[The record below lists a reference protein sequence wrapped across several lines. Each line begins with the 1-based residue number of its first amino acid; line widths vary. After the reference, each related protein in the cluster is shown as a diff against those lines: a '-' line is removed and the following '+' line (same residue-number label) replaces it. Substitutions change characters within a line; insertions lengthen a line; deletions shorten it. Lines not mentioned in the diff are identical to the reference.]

1 MKTGIYSLDG
11 EKKDELDLPSSFMEE
26 IRPDIIK
33 KAIEA
38 FEANEKQPYGPSP
51 EAGMRHATEMQGVG
65 QGMARVQRLTQY
77 GGSRAAESPQTR
89 GGRKAHPPK
98 AEKKLG
104 KKLNR
109 QAKAKA
115 RRSALAAMTDIESI
129 KNRGHEIEDDG
140 SLEFPIVVE
149 DEIENFEK
157 TKEAVDLLKN
167 LGIYSDVKRA
177 KEGKNIRSG
186 KGKMRNRKYRTP
198 KSLLVV
204 MSEEAKGK
212 RAFSNLP
219 GVTVKSPDNLTI
231 QDMAPG
237 GAMGRLAIF
246 SVKAINEMED
256 W

>member
-1 MKTGIYSLDG
+1 MQTGIYSLEG
-11 EKKDELDLPSSFMEE
+11 KKKEKLDLPSSFMEE
-26 IRPDIIK
+26 IRPDIVK
-33 KAIEA
+33 KAIES
-38 FEANEKQPYGPSP
+38 FEANKKQPYGPSP
-51 EAGMRHATEMQGVG
+51 EAGMRHATEMEGVG

-77 GGSRAAESPQTR
+77 GGARAAESPQAR

-115 RRSALAAMTDIESI
+115 RRSALAAMTDIELI
-129 KNRGHEIEDDG
+129 KNRGHEIKDDD

-149 DEIENFEK
+149 DEIEDLHK
-157 TKEAVDLLKN
+157 TKEAVDLLEK
-167 LGIYSDVKRA
+167 LGIYSDIERA
-177 KEGKNIRSG
+177 KKGKNIRSG

-204 MSEEAKGK
+204 LSENADGR

-219 GVTVKSPDNLTI
+219 GVTVKSPKNLTI
-231 QDMAPG
+231 DDMAPG
-237 GAMGRLAIF
+237 GTMGRLAIF
-246 SVKAINEMED
+246 SVKAIEELED

>member
-1 MKTGIYSLDG
+1 MQTGIYNLEG
-11 EKKDELDLPSSFMEE
+11 EKKDELDLPSLFGEE
-26 IRPDIIK
+26 IRSDIIK
-33 KAIEA
+33 RAVESSQ
-38 FEANEKQPYGPSP
+38 ANKKQPYGSSP
-51 EAGMRHATEMQGVG
+51 EAGMRHATEMEGVG

-77 GGSRAAESPQTR
+77 GGARAAESPQTR

-115 RRSALAAMTDIESI
+115 RRSALAAMTDIDVV
-129 KNRGHEIEDDG
+129 KNRGHEIDDD
-140 SLEFPIVVE
+140 SLEFPIIVE
-149 DEIENFEK
+149 DEIEELQK
-157 TKEAVDLLKN
+157 TKEAVDLLEN

-186 KGKMRNRKYRTP
+186 KGKMRDRKYSTP
-198 KSLLVV
+198 KSLLIV
-204 MSEEAKGK
+204 MSEDAVGR

-219 GVTVKSPDNLTI
+219 GVTVKTPHNLTI
-231 QDMAPG
+231 DDMAPG
-237 GAMGRLAIF
+237 GDMGRLTLF
-246 SVKAINEMED
+246 SVKAVNKMED

>member
-1 MKTGIYSLDG
+1 MQTGIYNLEG
-11 EKKDELDLPSSFMEE
+11 EKEDEMDLPSIFGEE
-26 IRPDIIK
+26 VRPDIIER
-33 KAIEA
+33 AVESSQ
-38 FEANEKQPYGPSP
+38 ANKKQPYGPSP
-51 EAGMRHATEMQGVG
+51 EAGMRHATEMEGVG

-77 GGSRAAESPQTR
+77 GGARAAESPQTR

-98 AEKKLG
+98 PEKKLG

-115 RRSALAAMTDIESI
+115 RRSALAAMTDIELV
-129 KNRGHEIEDDG
+129 KNRGHEIDDD
-140 SLEFPIVVE
+140 SLEFPIIVE
-149 DEIENFEK
+149 DEIEELQK
-157 TKEAVDLLKN
+157 TKEAVDLLEN

-186 KGKMRNRKYRTP
+186 KGKMRDRKYRTP

-204 MSEEAKGK
+204 MSEGAVGR

-219 GVTVKSPDNLTI
+219 GVTVKNPHNLTI
-231 QDMAPG
+231 DDMAPG
-237 GAMGRLAIF
+237 GAMGRLALF
-246 SVKAINEMED
+246 SVEAINEMED

>member
-1 MKTGIYSLDG
+1 MRTGIYSLEG
-11 EKKDELDLPSSFMEE
+11 EKKDELDLPSTFEEE
-26 IRPDIIK
+26 IRPDIIRR
-33 KAIEA
+33 AVEA

-51 EAGMRHATEMQGVG
+51 DAGMRHATEMEGIG

-77 GGSRAAESPQTR
+77 GGARAAESPQTR

-98 AEKKLG
+98 SEKKLG
-104 KKLNR
+104 KKLNK

-115 RRSALAAMTDIESI
+115 RRSGLAAMTEIELV
-129 KNRGHEIEDDG
+129 KGRGHEIEEE

-149 DEIENFEK
+149 DEIEELEK
-157 TKEAVDLLKN
+157 TKEAVDLLEN
-167 LGIYSDVKRA
+167 LGIYSDVERA

-186 KGKMRNRKYRTP
+186 KGKMRNRKYRIP

-204 MSEEAKGK
+204 LSDEAIGK

-219 GVTVKSPDNLTI
+219 GVDVKSPNNLTI
-231 QDMAPG
+231 QDIAPG
-237 GAMGRLAIF
+237 GAIGRLTIF
-246 SVKAINEMED
+246 SVKAINELED

>member
-1 MKTGIYSLDG
+1 
-11 EKKDELDLPSSFMEE
+11 MEE

-38 FEANEKQPYGPSP
+38 FEANKKQPYGASK
-51 EAGMRHATEMQGVG
+51 EAGMRHATEMQGIG

-98 AEKKLG
+98 SEKKLG
-104 KKLNR
+104 KKLNK
-109 QAKAKA
+109 QTKAKA
-115 RRSALAAMTDIESI
+115 RRSALAAMTDIELI

-140 SLEFPIVVE
+140 SLDFPIIVE
-149 DEIENFEK
+149 DEVEDLKK
-157 TKEAVDLLKN
+157 TKEAIDLLKN

-177 KEGKNIRSG
+177 KEGKNIRAG
-186 KGKMRNRKYRTP
+186 KGKMRDRKYRTP
-198 KSLLVV
+198 NSLLVV
-204 MSEEAKGK
+204 MSEDAIGK

-219 GVTVKSPDNLTI
+219 GVTVKSPNNLTI
-231 QDMAPG
+231 HDMAPG
-237 GAMGRLAIF
+237 GTLGRLALF
-246 SVKAINEMED
+246 SVKAINELED

>member
-1 MKTGIYSLDG
+1 MKTGIYSLEG
-11 EKKDELDLPSSFMEE
+11 EKKDDMDLPSPFMEE

-38 FEANEKQPYGPSP
+38 FEANKKQPYGASP
-51 EAGMRHATEMQGVG
+51 EAGMRHATEMEGVG

-89 GGRKAHPPK
+89 GGRRAHPAK
-98 AEKKLG
+98 AEKDLG

-115 RRSALAAMTDIESI
+115 RRSALAAMTDSELI
-129 KNRGHEIEDDG
+129 KNRGHEIEDDA
-140 SLEFPIVVE
+140 SLEFPIVLE
-149 DEIENFEK
+149 DEVEELQK
-157 TKEAVDLLKN
+157 TKEAVDLLEN
-167 LGIYSDVKRA
+167 LGIYPDVKRA

-186 KGKMRNRKYRTP
+186 KGKRRNRKYRNP
-198 KSLLVV
+198 RSLLVV
-204 MSEEAKGK
+204 MSDGASGK

-219 GVTVKSPDNLTI
+219 GVTVKSPEKLTI
-231 QDMAPG
+231 NDMAPG
-237 GAMGRLAIF
+237 GSLGRLTLF
-246 SVKAINEMED
+246 SVKAINELED

>member
-1 MKTGIYSLDG
+1 MRTGIYSLDG
-11 EKKDELDLPSSFMEE
+11 EKKDELDLPSSFNEE
-26 IRPDIIK
+26 IRPDIIR
-33 KAIEA
+33 KAVET

-51 EAGMRHATEMQGVG
+51 EAGMRHATEMEGVG

-77 GGSRAAESPQTR
+77 GGARAAESPQTR

-98 AEKKLG
+98 AEKKSG
-104 KKLNR
+104 KKLNK

-115 RRSALAAMTDIESI
+115 RRSALAAMTDPELV
-129 KNRGHEIEDDG
+129 KARGHEIEQE

-149 DEIENFEK
+149 NEIEELQK
-157 TKEAVDLLKN
+157 TKEAVDLLEN
-167 LGIYSDVKRA
+167 LGIYPDVERA

-186 KGKMRNRKYRTP
+186 KGKRRNRKYRIP

-204 MSEEAKGK
+204 MSEDAIGK

-219 GVTVKSPDNLTI
+219 GVTVKSPSNLTI
-231 QDMAPG
+231 HDMAPG
-237 GAMGRLAIF
+237 GALGRLTLF
-246 SVKAINEMED
+246 SVKAINELED

>member
-1 MKTGIYSLDG
+1 MQTVIYGLDG
-11 EKKDELDLPSSFMEE
+11 EKKDEMDLPSSFMEE
-26 IRPDIIK
+26 IRPDLIK
-33 KAIEA
+33 KAVEA
-38 FEANEKQPYGPSP
+38 FEANNKQPYGAYP
-51 EAGMRHATEMQGVG
+51 EAGMRHATEMEGVG

-77 GGSRAAESPQTR
+77 GGAQAAESPQTR

-98 AEKKLG
+98 AKKDLG

-115 RRSALAAMTDIESI
+115 RRSALSAMKDFETV
-129 KNRGHEIEDDG
+129 KGRGHKIDDE
-140 SLEFPIVVE
+140 SLEFPIVIE
-149 DEIENFEK
+149 DDIEDLEK
-157 TKEAVDLLKN
+157 TKEAVELLEN

-186 KGKMRNRKYRTP
+186 KGKMRDRKYRTP

-204 MSEEAKGK
+204 LSEDAVGK

-219 GVTVKSPDNLTI
+219 GVTVKNPKNLTI
-231 QDMAPG
+231 HDMAPG
-237 GAMGRLAIF
+237 GSMGRLALF
-246 SVKAINEMED
+246 SVNAIEEMEA

>member
-33 KAIEA
+33 KAVES

-51 EAGMRHATEMQGVG
+51 EAGMRHATEMEGVG
-65 QGMARVQRLTQY
+65 QGRARVQRLTQY
-77 GGSRAAESPQTR
+77 GGARAAESPQTR
-89 GGRKAHPPK
+89 GGRRAHPPK
-98 AEKKLG
+98 AEKKIG
-104 KKLNR
+104 KKLNK

-115 RRSALAAMTDIESI
+115 RRSALAATSAIELV
-129 KNRGHEIEDDG
+129 KNRGHDIEDDD
-140 SLEFPIVVE
+140 SLELPIVIE
-149 DEIENFEK
+149 DEIEDLQK

-167 LGIYSDVKRA
+167 LGIYSDVERA
-177 KEGKNIRSG
+177 KDGKNIRAG

-204 MSEEAKGK
+204 MSEGATGK

-219 GVTVKSPDNLTI
+219 GVTVKSPHNLTI
-231 QDMAPG
+231 HDIAPG
-237 GAMGRLAIF
+237 GAIGRLTLF